1 MGNFI
6 TLLFYFMAADD
17 VVEIIQPQ
25 ESICNIWTKLNT
37 DASLAWRPAV
47 LRLRVRPKQL
57 AHQA

>member
-47 LRLRVRPKQL
+47 LRLRV
-57 AHQA
+57 